1 MLRYGR
7 AAYES
12 ICELCNESPDEFLEM
27 FPGPCISARNL
38 LLDEVAD
45 S

>member
-7 AAYES
+7 PAYDS
-12 ICELCNESPDEFLEM
+12 MFELYNENPEEFYEM

-38 LLDEVAD
+38 LLEESDEE
-45 S
+45 